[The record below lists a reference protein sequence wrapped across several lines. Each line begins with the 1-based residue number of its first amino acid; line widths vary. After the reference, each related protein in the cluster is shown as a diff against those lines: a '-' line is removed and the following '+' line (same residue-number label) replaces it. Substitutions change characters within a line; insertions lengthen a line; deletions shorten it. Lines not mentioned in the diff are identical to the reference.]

1 MASLAPWILPL
12 ALALLALLALGL
24 TALLLRRGRQAPELA
39 ALPGR
44 LESLERAQ
52 ERSERALREDVAR
65 GRSEVEH
72 SLRSFDESIQKA
84 ITRFAELQNDHLNGF
99 ALRIDRLTGSN
110 EERLEKLRGTIDE
123 KLAALQSDNAQKLE
137 QMRAT
142 VEEKLQGALEKRL
155 GESFKQVSERLEQ
168 VHSGLGEMKNLAAGV
183 GDLKKVLANVK
194 QRGGWGEVQL
204 ANLLEQVLAPNQY
217 EANVA
222 TRPRSGERVE
232 FAIKLPGRDEGE
244 APVWLPIDS
253 KFPLEDYQRLVEAT
267 ERGDTEA
274 AEAAGKALE
283 MRLRV
288 CAREVQGKYLDP
300 PHTTDFALLFLPT
313 EGLYAEALRR
323 PGLADALQREHRV
336 VLTGPTTLWAVL
348 NSLQM
353 GFRTL
358 AIEKRSGEVWSLL
371 AAVKTEFGRF
381 GESLEAVQKK
391 LEDATRRMDDVTK
404 RTRVID
410 RRLRDV
416 QELPAPDAR
425 QLLPGLDDPSAGDE

>member
-1 MASLAPWILPL
+1 MASLAPWLLPL
-12 ALALLALLALGL
+12 AVALVAAIALGL
-24 TALLLRRGRQAPELA
+24 TTLLLRRGRPSPELA
-39 ALPGR
+39 GLPGR
-44 LESLERAQ
+44 LEALERAQ

-65 GRSEVEH
+65 GRSEVEQ
-72 SLRSFDESIQKA
+72 SLHGFDESIGKA
-84 ITRFAELQNDHLNGF
+84 IARLVDQQNDQMNGF
-99 ALRIDRLTGSN
+99 ALRLDRLTQSN
-110 EERLEKLRGTIDE
+110 EERLEKLRGTLDE
-123 KLAALQSDNAQKLE
+123 KLAALQGDNAQKLE

-142 VEEKLQGALEKRL
+142 VEEKLQGTLEKRL

-168 VHSGLGEMKNLAAGV
+168 VHSGLGEMRNLAAGV
-183 GDLKKVLANVK
+183 GDLKKVLTNVK

-222 TRPRSGERVE
+222 TRPRSAERVE
-232 FAIKLPGRDEGE
+232 FAIKLPGRDGGE
-244 APVWLPIDS
+244 EPVWLPIDS
-253 KFPLEDYQRLVEAT
+253 KFPLEDYQRLVEAA
-267 ERGDTEA
+267 ERGDGEA
-274 AEAAGKALE
+274 VDAAAKALE
-283 MRLRV
+283 QRLRA
-288 CAREVQGKYLDP
+288 CAGDVQRKYLDP

-348 NSLQM
+348 NSLQT

-358 AIEKRSGEVWSLL
+358 AIEKRSGEVWNLL

-381 GESLEAVQKK
+381 GESLEAVHKK

-404 RTRVID
+404 RTRAID

-425 QLLPGLDDPSAGDE
+425 RLLPGLDDPGAGEE